1 MVLTVGKEHNRAERS
16 TLGLATCWAIP
27 ILSIYNYIV
36 QGHCNQA
43 DKFVH
48 NAADFGSP
56 ADKILQIF
64 GSSLPL
70 PPKNSNETL
79 DDESALIN
87 LCLMLKGR

>member
-48 NAADFGSP
+48 NAADFLVARQIRYYKYLVP
-56 ADKILQIF
+56 LYPYPQKIAM
-64 GSSLPL
+64 
-70 PPKNSNETL
+70 KH
-79 DDESALIN
+79 
-87 LCLMLKGR
+87 